1 MIDSHIHLCDERY
14 VGEVAEVIARA
25 KAAGIDRFIMPGADD
40 RDHARIAHLAQ
51 KFEGVAFATVGLHPT
66 YINDNPQWREH
77 LQNVENLLKNPPV
90 RYYAIGETGMD
101 LHWSQDFV
109 PEQKEGF
116 RFHIELA
123 IEHDLPLIL
132 HCREAWAESFE
143 VLEPY
148 AGRVRGVFHSFAGG
162 RAEVERIEAMGGFY
176 YGINGTLTFK
186 NSTLPEVLPYIPQ
199 DKLLFETDGPYLA
212 PMPHRGK
219 RNESSYISYIASRA
233 AEILGVPTSILAEAT
248 TRNTEALFF

>member
-14 VGEVAEVIARA
+14 RGEVEQLIERA
-25 KAAGIDRFIMPGADD
+25 KACGIDRFIMPGADD
-40 RDHARIAHLAQ
+40 KDHSRIAHLAQ
-51 KFEGVAFATVGLHPT
+51 KFEGTAFAAVGLHPT
-66 YINDNPQWREH
+66 DINDNPDWQEH
-77 LQNVENLLKNPPV
+77 LSNVERLLKNPPV

-116 RFHIELA
+116 KFQIELA

-132 HCREAWAESFE
+132 HCREAWEESFE

-162 RAEVERIEAMGGFY
+162 KQEVERIEKIGNFY
-176 YGINGTLTFK
+176 YGINGTVTFK
-186 NSTLPEVLPYIPQ
+186 NSTLPEVLPFIPR
-199 DKLLFETDGPYLA
+199 DRIVLETDGPYLA
-212 PMPHRGK
+212 PMPYRGK
-219 RNESSYISYIASRA
+219 RNESAYIAIIAQRV
-233 AEILGVPTSILAEAT
+233 AEILGMPTGSLAELT